1 MTAQTVSTSHPSSM
15 LRSGTVLALA
25 LAALDIVGMLVV
37 GLTTPPVLVVV
48 LTIVFAVGTLIG
60 CGWSW
65 RGLGRGTWLVVVT
78 RPLAT
83 LMAIPLFFIPDAPSN
98 AVPMAAVGSALTVVA
113 IVMLLVGQHQ
123 VSRRAS

>member
-1 MTAQTVSTSHPSSM
+1 MTAQTVSTSHPSGM

-25 LAALDIVGMLVV
+25 LAALDIVGMLIV
-37 GLTTPPVLVVV
+37 GLATPPVLVVV
-48 LTIVFAVGTLIG
+48 LTIVFAGGTLIG

-78 RPLAT
+78 RLLAT

-98 AVPMAAVGSALTVVA
+98 AVPMAAVGAALTAVA

-123 VSRRAS
+123 VSRRAG